1 MMTCQHF
8 FHCQFCR
15 RFGKVGAAMKK
26 LYFFGFILSLHTQDQ
41 TTYVHISNGEVEE
54 HLEIVGG
61 ECENFLKYYVQTFL
75 CK

>member
-1 MMTCQHF
+1 
-8 FHCQFCR
+8 
-15 RFGKVGAAMKK
+15 MKK
-26 LYFFGFILSLHTQDQ
+26 LYFFGFTLSLHTKDQ